1 MGTVK
6 DIGWSFPPHFD
17 YPENP
22 DKDFAYGRVTMTTGE
37 ADINGSLAVLFST
50 RLGERLFRPD
60 FGASV
65 VDYQFKPM
73 DSGTANRLSRMIQ
86 DAVRKYEK
94 RILVKGVDVSG
105 SNVAEGN
112 IRIVLRYSIREDY
125 AGDGGTHTFVYDF
138 D

>member
-1 MGTVK
+1 MGKVT

-22 DKDFAYGRVTMTTGE
+22 DQDFTYGRVSMTTGE

-73 DSGTANRLSRMIQ
+73 DTGTAGRLSQMIQ
-86 DAVRKYEK
+86 DSVRKYEK
-94 RILVKGVDVSG
+94 RILVKGVDVGG
-105 SNVAEGN
+105 SNVAEGC
-112 IRIVLRYSIREDY
+112 IRIVLRYSIREEY
-125 AGDGGTHTFVYDF
+125 AGDDRTYSFVYDF

>member
-22 DKDFAYGRVTMTTGE
+22 DQDFTYGRVKMTTGE

-73 DSGTANRLSRMIQ
+73 DTGTAGRLSQMIQ

-94 RILVKGVDVSG
+94 RIQVKGVDVGG
-105 SNVAEGN
+105 SNVAEGS

-125 AGDGGTHTFVYDF
+125 AGDDRTYTFVYDF